1 MPAMLYFVQKP
12 HLQNLC
18 GKQMLMAYVEN
29 PARTEASAAFMWSK
43 AGVVHAAR

>member
-1 MPAMLYFVQKP
+1 MLYFVQRP

-29 PARTEASAAFMWSK
+29 PARTEAFAAFMRSK
-43 AGVVHAAR
+43 AGVVHAAQ